1 MNNDQTLEQAL
12 VLAITDAFFNQKQ
25 YYSGDGQYRTYGGQC
40 VDLVKKQLESSDFQ
54 QTVGKSI
61 NDEIKNRKEEVL
73 ENAFEQFKKI
83 ATTVGEQAIKD
94 YFSVKDY
101 WSSYEQN
108 LKSKAAN
115 VAQKYLEDH
124 PGIEALVKEK
134 IDGLISD
141 KKISIQVNI
150 TVTGH

>member
-1 MNNDQTLEQAL
+1 MNNTLEQAL
-12 VLAITDAFFNQKQ
+12 VIAIAEAFFNQKN
-25 YYSGDGQYRTYGGQC
+25 YYTTNGEYITYGGQS
-40 VDLVKKQLESSDFQ
+40 VELVKKFLEDTNFKND
-54 QTVGKSI
+54 VGTAI
-61 NDEIKNRKEEVL
+61 NAEIVKRKDEVVEAAFAQFRK
-73 ENAFEQFKKI
+73 QCDTI
-83 ATTVGEQAIKD
+83 GEQAIKD
-94 YFSVKDY
+94 YFSIKDY

-115 VAQKYLEDH
+115 IAQKYIEDH

-134 IDGLISD
+134 IDGLIAD